1 MDLAMTVGA
10 APVEEKVRVLPIPIS
25 VRTIVT
31 LRTKPRHAYF
41 EQPLVNGTV
50 GIMAVSTIIEDR
62 RMLKEKRSSSLRMT
76 GVTVFVHAVLY
87 EL

>member
-1 MDLAMTVGA
+1 MDLAMAVGA

-50 GIMAVSTIIEDR
+50 GIMAVGTIIEDR
-62 RMLKEKRSSSLRMT
+62 RMLKEKGTASLCVA
-76 GVTVFVHAVLY
+76 GVTIFVHAVLY

>member
-1 MDLAMTVGA
+1 MAVGA
-10 APVEEKVRVLPIPIS
+10 APVEGVVGVRPIPQS
-25 VRTIVT
+25 VRAIVT
-31 LRTKPRHAYF
+31 LVAQPRHPYL

-76 GVTVFVHAVLY
+76 GVTVFVHAGLY